1 MFVLTIGQYGD
12 DMIIIIIVGLF
23 SRSDITIYDNEGD
36 ADHNGDI
43 DDDDDDDNYHR
54 KTS

>member
-1 MFVLTIGQYGD
+1 
-12 DMIIIIIVGLF
+12 MIIIIIVGLF